1 MLFVLLVGVA
11 LLSLRAGSYNTP
23 VAELIKGVFGRAE
36 NDKINIIVRNNRL
49 PRICTA
55 LLAGAGLGTSGAVMQ
70 AILHNPLA
78 SSSTLGVS
86 QGASF
91 GAAFAIIVLN
101 MGTVGA
107 LGNMAIP
114 VCAFVGS
121 MGVALVILALS
132 RIRQINAQGIVL
144 AGTAI
149 SAMFSGATTL
159 MQYFANEIELTTLV
173 FWTYGSLSSTD
184 WGDVGVMAVI
194 LLLVSVYYVLHR
206 WDYNAL
212 LSGEEIAVS
221 LGINVKRLTMSNMVL
236 CCLISSVIVSYV
248 GLINFIGLIAPHI
261 VRLVVGN
268 NHAYLIPGSAMAG
281 ALILLLGDLFSR
293 VRDQPGGPANRS
305 NHILPR
311 RSHVPVSP
319 VQGRKEGMLKVEK
332 LCYHYKNGPKVLKD
346 VDFAV
351 KDGQFMAI
359 LGNNGVGK
367 STMLKCFNKILTP
380 DGGRVLVDGE
390 DLLKMPG
397 REIAKRISFVAQ
409 NVPNTQM
416 MVRDMVMLG
425 RKPYMKWGFSTED
438 MQIVD
443 EVMERLSITH
453 LQGRYLSQLSGGE
466 RQKVM
471 LARALAQ
478 RPRILLL
485 DEPTSS
491 LDIQNQYQV
500 LQIVRNICDADGL
513 TAIVVIHD
521 LNLALRFCDYF
532 VLLKNGQVYRSGS
545 REILGRQSLKDVY
558 RVNAQVT
565 NVQSQNIVLV
575 DRDFGGS
582 FNHEELR

>member
-1 MLFVLLVGVA
+1 MRSDQLPSVNNSAEEDLRKNKIKCVSFLSVLFVLLVGVA

-107 LGNMAIP
+107 LGNMEIP

-293 VRDQPGGPANRS
+293 VVISPVVLPIGAITSFLGGPMF
-305 NHILPR
+305 LYLLFK
-311 RSHVPVSP
+311 
-319 VQGRKEGMLKVEK
+319 GGKKE
-332 LCYHYKNGPKVLKD
+332 C
-346 VDFAV
+346 
-351 KDGQFMAI
+351 
-359 LGNNGVGK
+359 
-367 STMLKCFNKILTP
+367 
-380 DGGRVLVDGE
+380 
-390 DLLKMPG
+390 
-397 REIAKRISFVAQ
+397 
-409 NVPNTQM
+409 
-416 MVRDMVMLG
+416 
-425 RKPYMKWGFSTED
+425 
-438 MQIVD
+438 
-443 EVMERLSITH
+443 
-453 LQGRYLSQLSGGE
+453 
-466 RQKVM
+466 
-471 LARALAQ
+471 
-478 RPRILLL
+478 
-485 DEPTSS
+485 
-491 LDIQNQYQV
+491 
-500 LQIVRNICDADGL
+500 
-513 TAIVVIHD
+513 
-521 LNLALRFCDYF
+521 
-532 VLLKNGQVYRSGS
+532 
-545 REILGRQSLKDVY
+545 
-558 RVNAQVT
+558 
-565 NVQSQNIVLV
+565 
-575 DRDFGGS
+575 
-582 FNHEELR
+582 